1 MSQRMPNCLLL
12 ASPPTFHWPIIK
24 IKLWLSIELVI
35 VSIPIYGSFGVF
47 ATYVEGYLGLKESK

>member
-47 ATYVEGYLGLKESK
+47 ATYEEGDLGA